1 MSSRPKQVLII
12 GAGVFGASTAYHL
25 QSQINPPKVTLVD
38 LSPYGDPT
46 GLGASVDVNKII
58 RSDYSSPF
66 YMDLAF
72 QTFSAWKTWSV
83 CPQKI
88 TFHHYPPPLTSPLV
102 IIMSRNR
109 S

>member
-1 MSSRPKQVLII
+1 MSSKPRQVLII

-38 LSPYGDPT
+38 ILPYGDPA

-58 RSDYSSPF
+58 RTDYSSPF

-72 QTFSAWKTWSV
+72 QALSAWKTWSV
-83 CPQKI
+83 CSQETSCFTI
-88 TFHHYPPPLTSPLV
+88 ILLPPFS
-102 IIMSRNR
+102 S
-109 S
+109 